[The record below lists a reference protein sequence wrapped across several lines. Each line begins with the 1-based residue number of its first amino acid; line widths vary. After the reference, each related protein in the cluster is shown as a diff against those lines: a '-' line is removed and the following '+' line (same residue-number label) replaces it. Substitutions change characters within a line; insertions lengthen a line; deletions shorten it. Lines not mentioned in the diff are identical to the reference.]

1 MCAHRTSSQLKF
13 RHGDPRGRGIH
24 RAIRGALAFAGAN
37 LVYGTTSE
45 PAVTRAVLSGM
56 VVV

>member
-1 MCAHRTSSQLKF
+1 MGAHRASSQLKF

-24 RAIRGALAFAGAN
+24 RGALAFAGAN
-37 LVYGTTSE
+37 LLYGTTSE